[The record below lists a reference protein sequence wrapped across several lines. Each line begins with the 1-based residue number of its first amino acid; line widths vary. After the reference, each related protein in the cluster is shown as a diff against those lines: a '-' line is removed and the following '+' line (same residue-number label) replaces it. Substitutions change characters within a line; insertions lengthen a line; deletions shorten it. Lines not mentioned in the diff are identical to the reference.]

1 MRGLL
6 GIEELT
12 REEVQAIL
20 DRARHFQ
27 VGPGACT
34 RFCSRG
40 HEVVNL
46 FFKELTRTHQLRARG
61 KKG

>member
-1 MRGLL
+1 MKGLL

-27 VGPGACT
+27 WVPGSASANSIC
-34 RFCSRG
+34 
-40 HEVVNL
+40 
-46 FFKELTRTHQLRARG
+46 
-61 KKG
+61 